1 MGAIRGPNTLGAKN
15 TKKEKNIKNRINPK
29 RSLIVK

>member
-15 TKKEKNIKNRINPK
+15 TKKEKKIKNKINPNK
-29 RSLIVK
+29 SFTVK